1 MVERNIAENVK
12 VRRTRIAEIEEEEK
26 NVNNKLFKE
35 YFTHYLSPS
44 DMYKKL
50 RETDG
55 ERNEDQVYVIK
66 KMLNKMKELI
76 ENVPENK
83 TFKIEENQKII
94 NIVERILYF
103 NQLNQ
108 SGQGLKI
115 LTPNQMLSRLNTGNN
130 SDKLKNEISQLL
142 YSLCRSEKL
151 TKQLYK
157 SLVDII

>member
-94 NIVERILYF
+94 NIVQSILYF

-108 SGQGLKI
+108 SGQGLTI
-115 LTPNQMLSRLNTGNN
+115 LTPNQMLSRLP
-130 SDKLKNEISQLL
+130 
-142 YSLCRSEKL
+142 
-151 TKQLYK
+151 
-157 SLVDII
+157 

>member
-26 NVNNKLFKE
+26 NVKNKLFKE

-94 NIVERILYF
+94 NIVQRILYF

-108 SGQGLKI
+108 SGQGLTI
-115 LTPNQMLSRLNTGNN
+115 LTPNQMLSRLP
-130 SDKLKNEISQLL
+130 
-142 YSLCRSEKL
+142 
-151 TKQLYK
+151 
-157 SLVDII
+157 

>member
-76 ENVPENK
+76 QNVPENK

-94 NIVERILYF
+94 NIVQRILYF

-108 SGQGLKI
+108 SGQGLTI
-115 LTPNQMLSRLNTGNN
+115 LTPNQMLSRLP
-130 SDKLKNEISQLL
+130 
-142 YSLCRSEKL
+142 
-151 TKQLYK
+151 
-157 SLVDII
+157 

>member
-94 NIVERILYF
+94 NIVQRILYF

-108 SGQGLKI
+108 SGQGLTI
-115 LTPNQMLSRLNTGNN
+115 LTPNQMLSRLP
-130 SDKLKNEISQLL
+130 
-142 YSLCRSEKL
+142 
-151 TKQLYK
+151 
-157 SLVDII
+157 